1 MATGRWREL
10 RGRAAALVER
20 PGVRRW
26 RAWLLR
32 RRKVLLGGALA
43 CGILAMVIHWS

>member
-1 MATGRWREL
+1 VATDRWFEL
-10 RGRAAALVER
+10 RARAAALLER

-32 RRKVLLGGALA
+32 RRKVLLGAALA